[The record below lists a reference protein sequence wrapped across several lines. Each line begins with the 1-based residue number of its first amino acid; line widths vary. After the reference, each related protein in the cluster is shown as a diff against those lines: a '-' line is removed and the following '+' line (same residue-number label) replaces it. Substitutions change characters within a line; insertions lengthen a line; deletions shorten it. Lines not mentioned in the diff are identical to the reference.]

1 MELYL
6 YVVIGICSL
15 IIVGTISYNTGFK
28 KGRKLGWYEGL
39 YQAVMYDED
48 GGKDDALHHK

>member
-15 IIVGTISYNTGFK
+15 IIVGTVSYNSGFK
-28 KGRKLGWYEGL
+28 KGRELGWYEGL